1 MVDVCWKAYTM
12 FSTIIAALVAGLI
25 VGPLAR
31 LVLPGKQNLSVPMT
45 ILLGAVGA
53 LLGVFLGSLLFNYGG
68 GPLNFW
74 GLILGVIGAI
84 IVVLAYGAITGR
96 DTTHER
102 VGR

>member
-1 MVDVCWKAYTM
+1 MDVCWKAYTM

-31 LVLPGKQNLSVPMT
+31 LVLPGKQNLSIPMT

-53 LLGVFLGSLLFNYGG
+53 LLGSFLGSLIFNYEGG
-68 GPLNFW
+68 LLNFW
-74 GLILGVIGAI
+74 GIILGVIGAI

-96 DTTHER
+96 DTTHNR